1 MSNTCLV
8 RQLQYIQY
16 VGKPGKLG
24 KIPGISCGCIAYMRS
39 PVGVLRRRTGKRN
52 VAPLSELMAV
62 LYTKFDVYRR
72 RIVAGAGPRRML
84 ALWPTLG
91 SSHLVLT

>member
-1 MSNTCLV
+1 MSTTCLV

-16 VGKPGKLG
+16 EVEPGKLG
-24 KIPGISCGCIAYMRS
+24 KILRISSCGCIAYMRS

-52 VAPLSELMAV
+52 VAAIPV

-72 RIVAGAGPRRML
+72 RIVPGRVSG
-84 ALWPTLG
+84 TG
-91 SSHLVLT
+91 C